1 MTLRCDEIIITI
13 VFLHYLI
20 MMDNY
25 SITVGGSTVSLLVWF
40 ETNSSHQNNELLLTT
55 TDNVYAMTLCYA
67 EFNVLRKSKYG
78 EFYSFLSTRL
88 RLHIIL
94 FIKMIVCFF
103 SVRTTRP
110 SKHGISIGKMDT

>member
-1 MTLRCDEIIITI
+1 MQLDKFIR
-13 VFLHYLI
+13 
-20 MMDNY
+20 
-25 SITVGGSTVSLLVWF
+25 F

-55 TDNVYAMTLCYA
+55 TDNVYAMTLSYA

-88 RLHIIL
+88 RLHIISY
-94 FIKMIVCFF
+94 IKMIVFF

-110 SKHGISIGKMDT
+110 SKHGISMGKMDI